1 MIFKDVSSVFKESA
15 TRAHLKEIG
24 FEADYC
30 QEFVDI
36 EWFLQLQRD
45 IFDIEG
51 FANMGRS
58 QSLEKPVS

>member
-1 MIFKDVSSVFKESA
+1 MIFKYVTSVFKESS

-24 FEADYC
+24 FEADFC
-30 QEFVDI
+30 QDFVDI

-45 IFDIEG
+45 ISDVEG
-51 FANMGRS
+51 FANMGRL